1 MEKNGFGKRI
11 DKSFQTF
18 WIRPKNLHLLDAILS
33 TGPSIA
39 RLKSTRRIGIDKI
52 SCKICI
58 SRMAFLQILFPF
70 FPFFMSASI
79 YAVLL
84 TYIICLCPRP
94 TKSTGRHTNVTAL
107 WGSHWGEGG
116 MDSVHSRP
124 ALPSTT
130 LPFRLPTS
138 IVFCYTH
145 SADEDTHRGFY
156 CHGSWQMTKKKTNKE
171 IILRVRLKNR

>member
-1 MEKNGFGKRI
+1 MRFPQLALPLRVSNPPGLALI
-11 DKSFQTF
+11 KSHAKFAFSGNQRLCRF
-18 WIRPKNLHLLDAILS
+18 FSHL
-33 TGPSIA
+33 
-39 RLKSTRRIGIDKI
+39 
-52 SCKICI
+52 
-58 SRMAFLQILFPF
+58 
-70 FPFFMSASI
+70 PFFMLASI

-171 IILRVRLKNR
+171 IILRVRLKNRWIRILFSRFLA